1 MKVSVVIPCLNE
13 SQTLEKTVG
22 LARGLVESVGGDG
35 EIVIADNGSTDGSI
49 AIAEKAGARVVHI
62 ERKGYGFALLGGIRE
77 ANGDIIVMGDA
88 DATYD
93 FREAKA
99 LVEAIERGCDLAM
112 GSRLR
117 GKIEKGAMPFL
128 HRHLGTPVLSLL
140 IRFFFGL
147 RISDCNCGMRAFS
160 KEAFE
165 KLHMVSGGMEFA
177 SEMLIKAAVVGLR
190 VEETPISL
198 ARDMRNRHPHL
209 NTWRDGW
216 RHLRFILL
224 MAPHVVFQIPGVVLA
239 AVFGL
244 QTILLALGPLKL
256 GRSTLDYHHLFYSV
270 PFFCVGVQLLWFN
283 AFATHFRRFSGL
295 EIHGGHPDESPHFP
309 LERWLVIGSLL
320 VLLGMGLFC
329 FVLVQWWRSGFAG
342 LFAIRPCAFAL
353 ASVITGITSITNAL
367 FTSMLELSF
376 RSK

>member
-117 GKIEKGAMPFL
+117 GRIEKGAMPFL
-128 HRHLGTPVLSLL
+128 HRHLRPT
-140 IRFFFGL
+140 
-147 RISDCNCGMRAFS
+147 
-160 KEAFE
+160 
-165 KLHMVSGGMEFA
+165 HY
-177 SEMLIKAAVVGLR
+177 
-190 VEETPISL
+190 
-198 ARDMRNRHPHL
+198 
-209 NTWRDGW
+209 
-216 RHLRFILL
+216 
-224 MAPHVVFQIPGVVLA
+224 
-239 AVFGL
+239 GL
-244 QTILLALGPLKL
+244 QLRDA
-256 GRSTLDYHHLFYSV
+256 RLFQ
-270 PFFCVGVQLLWFN
+270 G
-283 AFATHFRRFSGL
+283 GL
-295 EIHGGHPDESPHFP
+295 
-309 LERWLVIGSLL
+309 
-320 VLLGMGLFC
+320 
-329 FVLVQWWRSGFAG
+329 
-342 LFAIRPCAFAL
+342 
-353 ASVITGITSITNAL
+353 
-367 FTSMLELSF
+367 
-376 RSK
+376 